1 METRWPPGYSFFQ
14 VLLSARTYGNVSNV
28 TWTLLFSLQRREQSS
43 VQAVNRLNYTFVTS
57 SLLLSCL
64 PPFLP
69 SHFPPP
75 PSLPLSLSFPYF
87 HSTSGYNELQLSSH
101 KIHPSEVYHSVSFR
115 WDRTPLGWYGCTPV
129 FSGIPTELC
138 DHHHYLILEPYYHP
152 PKKARTYQQ
161 SLRIPTFS
169 VHWQQLIYFLS
180 LGICLFWTFHING
193 ITQHVIFKL
202 IFKIFGFFCLALS
215 RSSRVVARIGA
226 SLLWMTE

>member
-1 METRWPPGYSFFQ
+1 ME
-14 VLLSARTYGNVSNV
+14 RTELGSGC
-28 TWTLLFSLQRREQSS
+28 Q
-43 VQAVNRLNYTFVTS
+43 QAQLHFRNF
-57 SLLLSCL
+57 L
-64 PPFLP
+64 PPSFL
-69 SHFPPP
+69 P
-75 PSLPLSLSFPYF
+75 PSLPPFTLPSPPLSLPPSLSPSFPYF

-115 WDRTPLGWYGCTPV
+115 WDRTPLGWYGRTPV

-202 IFKIFGFFCLALS
+202 FFKIFGFFCLALS